1 MEYGT
6 PSTPEE
12 IAACDSSPNGVICV
26 LKDLGSKFG
35 ESIYVFVLYTLLLS
49 HLLLSLHH
57 CALFYP

>member
-6 PSTPEE
+6 PITPEE

-35 ESIYVFVLYTLLLS
+35 ECSVVLFVVDAAVVIV
-49 HLLLSLHH
+49 
-57 CALFYP
+57 ALCIILCIA